1 MNRLNFQSNINAPRE
16 KVWDTLWNDSTYRQ
30 WTSVFSEGSYAESDW
45 NEGSKILFLSPKGD
59 GMFSV
64 IDKKIPNEQMTFR
77 HLGEI
82 KNGVEETKDWGGA
95 IESYQ
100 LEEDNGVTKL
110 NVAMDA
116 TGDFEQYFKDTF
128 PKALDLVKQIAETR

>member
-1 MNRLNFQSNINAPRE
+1 METLKFHSTINAPKE
-16 KVWDTLWNDSTYRQ
+16 KVWQTLWNDDTYRQ

-45 NEGSKILFLSPKGD
+45 NEGSKILFLSPKGE

-82 KNGVEETKDWGGA
+82 RDGVEEPKDWA
-95 IESYQ
+95 NARESYHLQ
-100 LEEDNGVTKL
+100 ENNGKTEL
-110 NVAMDA
+110 TVALDITDEFA
-116 TGDFEQYFKDTF
+116 QYFKEIF
-128 PKALDLVKQIAETR
+128 PKAINAVKEIAEKN